1 MSHFLNGNQN
11 SSNVFLAQA
20 ANAGESL
27 PTMEQIKDVSII
39 QPLLSGQVLVFN
51 GEIWQNLVP
60 QNLVNDTMGSLISSL
75 QNAQYLSYSSTLQKW
90 INTNITESNVTNLV
104 NDLLS
109 CEKIINKNTSNGY
122 CGLNNGLINVVNIP
136 NLPESWIINLT
147 SDL

>member
-1 MSHFLNGNQN
+1 MSHLLNGNQN
-11 SSNVFLAQA
+11 SSNAFLTQA

-60 QNLVNDTMGSLISSL
+60 QILVNDTMGSHLDVNISYL
-75 QNAQYLSYSSTLQKW
+75 QNAQYLSNSSTSQKL

-104 NDLLS
+104 NDLAS
-109 CEKIINKNTSNGY
+109 SEK
-122 CGLNNGLINVVNIP
+122 
-136 NLPESWIINLT
+136 
-147 SDL
+147 